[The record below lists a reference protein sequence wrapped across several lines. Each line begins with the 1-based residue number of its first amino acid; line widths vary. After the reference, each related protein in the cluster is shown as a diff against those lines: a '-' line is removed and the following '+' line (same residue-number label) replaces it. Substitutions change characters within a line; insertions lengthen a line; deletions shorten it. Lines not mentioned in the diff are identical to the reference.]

1 MKELNTNDY
10 ETFIDEII
18 STINS
23 ARYNAFKSIN
33 KHHIGLNFEIGKQI
47 VINQKKHGWGKSIV
61 NSMSNDINKLIDG
74 IKGYSPQ
81 NLWKMRQFYVEYAE
95 KLNYMKWH

>member
-47 VINQKKHGWGKSIV
+47 VINQKKHGWGK
-61 NSMSNDINKLIDG
+61 
-74 IKGYSPQ
+74 
-81 NLWKMRQFYVEYAE
+81 
-95 KLNYMKWH
+95 